1 MRMRVFRY
9 LFLVILLVCGT
20 EAWAQFDQERFGKNR
35 VQHKEFKWYFYT
47 SANFEVYYYDKGGV
61 NAKMAIEFL
70 ESEFNKLTQNI
81 GYVAYTKP
89 RIYIYNSPEER
100 LQSNLDLNALQY
112 TEEGQT
118 KFTRLV
124 AEVAYK
130 GRMDQFKEDL
140 LFATSKVIVKEMLY
154 GASVADAFQ
163 ANLVSNF
170 PDWYVDGIA
179 LYLAKGWSREMD
191 DYIRRY
197 LKNTPNPKLHT
208 LTDLEAGLVGQSIWN
223 YISEKYGRRYVS
235 SILNLSRIN
244 RNEENSIA
252 NTIGINIKT
261 FISDWQQFYL
271 KVNEPVYSNFKTV
284 GVASTATVGLVLG
297 LGLAVFLGYA
307 IYNRTV
313 KLDLAK
319 FFTITGVA
327 LVIIAAGVLSYG
339 IHEFQEL
346 GYLPGV
352 DSFLWDVTPWIAKES
367 LLGSLLGGLVG
378 FDTTT
383 SFVQF
388 IGWSIYLLA
397 VLIPYLSKG
406 KGAAKAK
413 VSVNA

>member
-1 MRMRVFRY
+1 MLSTFIIALREGLEAALIVGI
-9 LFLVILLVCGT
+9 LVAYVVRTDRRHLLKPLWTGVGV
-20 EAWAQFDQERFGKNR
+20 ALLASLALGGLLAF
-35 VQHKEFKWYFYT
+35 T
-47 SANFEVYYYDKGGV
+47 SAELSDRGEELFAGVTSFAAVGLVTWMVFWMKRTARNLRNELHGKIDGALVGGPISL
-61 NAKMAIEFL
+61 A
-70 ESEFNKLTQNI
+70 
-81 GYVAYTKP
+81 
-89 RIYIYNSPEER
+89 
-100 LQSNLDLNALQY
+100 
-112 TEEGQT
+112 
-118 KFTRLV
+118 LV
-124 AEVAYK
+124 AFFAVARE
-130 GRMDQFKEDL
+130 GLETA
-140 LFATSKVIVKEMLY
+140 LF
-154 GASVADAFQ
+154 
-163 ANLVSNF
+163 
-170 PDWYVDGIA
+170 
-179 LYLAKGWSREMD
+179 
-191 DYIRRY
+191 
-197 LKNTPNPKLHT
+197 
-208 LTDLEAGLVGQSIWN
+208 
-223 YISEKYGRRYVS
+223 
-235 SILNLSRIN
+235 
-244 RNEENSIA
+244 
-252 NTIGINIKT
+252 
-261 FISDWQQFYL
+261 
-271 KVNEPVYSNFKTV
+271 VYSNFKTV

-327 LVIIAAGVLSYG
+327 LIIIAAGVLSYG